1 MPASLSAEHISH
13 TFRTPAGTVPALR
26 DVTFTVEAG
35 RLACVV
41 GPSGCGKS
49 TLLRVLAGLLKPD
62 AGRVL
67 LNGAPVEG
75 PNHQIG
81 IVFQKANLMP
91 WRTVMQ
97 NLTLPLELDGVP
109 AEKRR
114 ARAEALIDLVGLG
127 GFTDAYPGEL
137 SGGMAQ
143 RVAMARALIYAPEV
157 LLLDEPFGAL
167 DAMTRERLGVEL
179 LRIWEAERRTV
190 VMVTHS
196 IAEALFLGD
205 HVMVMGQRPGHIVRW
220 LDVPLPRPRSLDV
233 IHSPAFGQLS
243 AQVRAAIE
251 A

>member
-13 TFRTPAGTVPALR
+13 TFRTPAGAVPALR

-35 RLACVV
+35 CLACVV

-49 TLLRVLAGLLKPD
+49 TLLRVLAGLLRPD
-62 AGRVL
+62 EGRVL